1 MKILAAF
8 ILFMVPIWVGA
19 QSVISG
25 VISDEENG
33 LPLVGAII
41 KITTN
46 NNKLVAYTSSM
57 EDGSYKM
64 KLYSSEKEFFLS
76 VSFLGYKTNSIRI
89 PNQDCMKDFA
99 LQTSAIM
106 LHEVYVTPPAI
117 TKVGDTL
124 TYRVDRFKRE
134 QDRSISDV
142 LKKMPGIE
150 IGETGSISYQG
161 KPISNFY
168 IEGIDLLGK
177 KYSLASNSIPSDA
190 ISSVQIYENHQP
202 IKALN
207 GLAYSDRAALNLV
220 LKDKKRIK
228 PVGYIEGGVGGMKDE
243 LLWIADFFSLFLS
256 AQKQSLFSYKSNNTG
271 SLLINLQEEQ
281 GINVEDLE
289 KGIPIAPENLFSG
302 ISITELPIATNRY
315 NFNQSH
321 LFNYNQ
327 LWEKN
332 NVQWRVAASYLNEHN
347 KQKIYLDK
355 DYILP
360 GDEHYLIV
368 EDNMG
373 QIKNNKVTL
382 DISQELNTDKL
393 YMSNSMNMFADWQNL
408 NSDIVGNIS
417 TNIQKFDMPT
427 YYLQNNMN
435 MVKRLN
441 NNALSFYSYI
451 RYTRQPQELN
461 LQMRTEDLGLMN
473 QSAKRAMLYTV
484 NGTEF
489 SASYLKSVFILGAKF
504 YASANSYKTK
514 NNSPFFTSMGYG
526 SMNRLRDQRYD
537 VQLRPQYNY
546 TPNKVK
552 LKISMPISYTYYNC
566 TNMERDMRFKNHTWI
581 FDPSVF
587 LRFDITNYWNTSIN
601 YSHKKQLGDILD
613 FVDSP
618 VMKDYQISQLG
629 SGILEERVSD
639 TYGFQL
645 AYRNQLDALFFH
657 LSAIYRPMTV
667 NTISG
672 NQFTNNHIVA
682 YRSLQSNNRN
692 MKILTSSLAKFID
705 FLYTNFSVTTGY
717 TETVSSL
724 YQQQQLY
731 PLKVKSY
738 RVETKIDSKITS
750 WLNLEAKVLW
760 NKSLLDDEKN
770 SIRKSE
776 NIRSNIIGYFIPSQ
790 YLYFS
795 LSTEYSYR
803 KNTTNSSTNY
813 LFMDAKANYKKGKWE
828 AELLC
833 RNIFNCKLY
842 ENTSYSELASSYTS
856 FPLRGVNF
864 LTAIHYN
871 F

>member
-1 MKILAAF
+1 MKTLTAF

-33 LPLVGAII
+33 LPLAGAII

-46 NNKLVAYTSSM
+46 NNELVAYTSSM

-64 KLYSSEKEFFLS
+64 KLYSSEKDFFLS
-76 VSFLGYKTNSIRI
+76 VSFLGYKTKSIRI
-89 PNQDCMKDFA
+89 ANQDFMKDFA
-99 LQTSAIM
+99 LQTEAIM
-106 LHEVYVTPPAI
+106 LREVYVTPPAI
-117 TKVGDTL
+117 SKVGDTL

-177 KYSLASNSIPSDA
+177 RYSLASNSIPSEA

-220 LKDKKRIK
+220 LKDKKHIK
-228 PVGYIEGGVGGMKDE
+228 PVGYIEGGVGGMKDK
-243 LLWIADFFSLFLS
+243 LLWSADFFSLFLA

-271 SLLINLQEEQ
+271 TLLANLQEEQ

-302 ISITELPIATNRY
+302 ISVTELPVATNRY

-327 LWEKN
+327 LWKKN
-332 NVQWRVAASYLNEHN
+332 NVQWRVVASYLNENN
-347 KQKIYLDK
+347 KQKVYLDK

-360 GDEHYLIV
+360 DDEHYLIV

-393 YMSNSMNMFADWQNL
+393 YMSNSMNMSADWQNL

-417 TNIQKFDMPT
+417 TNTQKFDMPT
-427 YYLQNNMN
+427 YYLQNNMS

-441 NNALSFYSYI
+441 NSALSFYSYI
-451 RYTRQPQELN
+451 RYVRQPQELN

-489 SASYLKSVFILGAKF
+489 SVSYLKSVFILGAKF
-504 YASANSYKTK
+504 YASVNSYKTK
-514 NNSPFFTSMGYG
+514 NNSPFLTSMGYG
-526 SMNRLRDQRYD
+526 SMNRLKDQRYD

-546 TPNKVK
+546 TLNKVK
-552 LKISMPISYTYYNC
+552 LRISMPISYTYYDCN
-566 TNMERDMRFKNHTWI
+566 NMERDTRFQNHTCI
-581 FDPSVF
+581 FEPSVF

-629 SGILEERVSD
+629 SGVLEERVSD

-682 YRSLQSNNRN
+682 YKSLQSNDRD
-692 MKILTSSLAKFID
+692 MKIITSSLAKYID
-705 FLYTNFSVTTGY
+705 CLYTNFSVTTGY
-717 TETVSSL
+717 TKTASSL

-731 PLKVKSY
+731 PLKLQSY
-738 RVETKIDSKITS
+738 RVETKIDSKIAS

-770 SIRKSE
+770 PIRKSE
-776 NIRSNIIGYFIPSQ
+776 NIRSNIIGYFIPAKH
-790 YLYFS
+790 LYFS
-795 LSTEYSYR
+795 LSAEYSYR
-803 KNTTNSSTNY
+803 KNVTNDSTNY
-813 LFMDAKANYKKGKWE
+813 LFMDAKANYKKGQWE
-828 AELLC
+828 AELFC
-833 RNIFNCKLY
+833 QNIFNYKLY
-842 ENTSYSELASSYTS
+842 ENIDYSELAFSYTS
-856 FPLRGVNF
+856 FPLRGSN
-864 LTAIHYN
+864 LSITIRYN

>member
-1 MKILAAF
+1 MKILAVF
-8 ILFMVPIWVGA
+8 LLCMVPIWVGA

-33 LPLVGAII
+33 LPLAGAIV
-41 KITTN
+41 KITTATN
-46 NNKLVAYTSSM
+46 NLVAYTSSM
-57 EDGSYKM
+57 EDGSYRI
-64 KLYSSEKEFFLS
+64 KLHSSEKEFFLS

-89 PNQDCMKDFA
+89 VNQNYIKDFA
-99 LQTSAIM
+99 LQTDVIM
-106 LHEVYVTPPAI
+106 LREVYVTPPAI

-161 KPISNFY
+161 KPISKFY
-168 IEGIDLLGK
+168 IEGIDLLEK

-220 LKDKKRIK
+220 LKDKKSIK
-228 PVGYIEGGVGGMKDE
+228 PVGYIEGGVGGTKDE
-243 LLWIADFFSLFLS
+243 LLWSADFFSLFLA
-256 AQKQSLFSYKSNNTG
+256 AQKQSLLSYKSNNIG
-271 SLLINLQEEQ
+271 SLLANLQEEQ

-289 KGIPIAPENLFSG
+289 KGIPMAPENLFSG
-302 ISITELPIATNRY
+302 ISVTELPIATSRY

-321 LFNYNQ
+321 LLNYNQ
-327 LWEKN
+327 LWKKN
-332 NVQWRVAASYLNEHN
+332 NIQWRVAASYLNESN
-347 KQKIYLDK
+347 KQKVYLDK

-368 EDNMG
+368 EDNTG

-393 YMSNSMNMFADWQNL
+393 YMSNSTNMSVDWQNL

-417 TNIQKFDMPT
+417 TNTQEFDMPT
-427 YYLQNNMN
+427 YYLQNNMS
-435 MVKRLN
+435 MVKRLK
-441 NNALSFYSYI
+441 NNALSFYSFI
-451 RYTRQPQELN
+451 RYISQPQELN

-473 QSAKRAMLYTV
+473 QSAKRTMLYTV

-489 SASYLKSVFILGAKF
+489 SVSYLKSVFILGAKF

-514 NNSPFFTSMGYG
+514 NNSSFITSMGYDN
-526 SMNRLRDQRYD
+526 MNRLKDKRYD
-537 VQLRPQYNY
+537 IQLCPQYNY
-546 TPNKVK
+546 TPNKAK
-552 LKISMPISYTYYNC
+552 LKVSMPISYTYYNC
-566 TNMERDMRFKNHTWI
+566 NNMEREMRFKNHTWI
-581 FDPSVF
+581 FEPSVL
-587 LRFDITNYWNTSIN
+587 LRFYITNYWNTSIN
-601 YSHKKQLGDILD
+601 YSRKKQLGDILD

-629 SGILEERVSD
+629 SGILEERISD
-639 TYGFQL
+639 TYSFQL

-672 NQFTNNHIVA
+672 NQFANNHIVA
-682 YRSLQSNNRN
+682 YRLPQSNDRD
-692 MKILTSSLAKFID
+692 MKIITSSLAKFID
-705 FLYTNFSVTTGY
+705 CLHTNFSVTAGY
-717 TETVSSL
+717 TETASSL

-731 PLKVKSY
+731 PLKVQSY
-738 RVETKIDSKITS
+738 RVETKLDSKITS
-750 WLNLEAKVLW
+750 WLNLETKILW
-760 NKSLLDDEKN
+760 NKSLLDDKKN
-770 SIRKSE
+770 PIRKSE
-776 NIRSNIIGYFIPSQ
+776 NIRSNIIGYFIPAKH
-790 YLYFS
+790 LYFS
-795 LSTEYSYR
+795 LSAEYSYR
-803 KNTTNSSTNY
+803 KNATNNSTNY
-813 LFMDAKANYKKGKWE
+813 LFMDVKANYKKGKWE
-828 AELLC
+828 TELLC
-833 RNIFNCKLY
+833 QNIFNHKLY
-842 ENTSYSELASSYTS
+842 ENIGYSELTSSYTS
-856 FPLRGVNF
+856 FPLRGVNL
-864 LTAIHYN
+864 LTTIRYN